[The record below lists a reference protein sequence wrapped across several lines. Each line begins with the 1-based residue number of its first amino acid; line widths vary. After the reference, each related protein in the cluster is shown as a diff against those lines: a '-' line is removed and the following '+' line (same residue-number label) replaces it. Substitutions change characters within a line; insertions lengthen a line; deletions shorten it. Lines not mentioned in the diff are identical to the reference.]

1 MHTKRLAVLLAT
13 PLAAVA
19 TLLPWSAGSQAFA
32 ATSTPTTTAT
42 ALAPTQT
49 PYDQG
54 YKDGYA
60 QGLKYARD
68 CVRADPRGR
77 SGVSGKSAEYNRGYI
92 AGIIAAY
99 RYVHRTYCGFA
110 PNQ

>member
-1 MHTKRLAVLLAT
+1 MHNKRIVALLAT
-13 PLAAVA
+13 PLAAAA
-19 TLLPWSAGSQAFA
+19 TLLPWSAASQASA
-32 ATSTPTTTAT
+32 TPASATSAV
-42 ALAPTQT
+42 ALAPTLT

-68 CVRADPRGR
+68 CVRGDTRGR
-77 SGVSGKSAEYNRGYI
+77 MGVSGKSAEYNRGYI

-99 RYVHRTYCGFA
+99 RYGHRVHCKFG
-110 PNQ
+110 PVG